1 MAASY
6 ADADGRC
13 VASPARAEQPR
24 LQILKQALAQGGAK
38 CLARNGPDGF
48 VMRRREGFHRGDI

>member
-1 MAASY
+1 MASY

-38 CLARNGPDGF
+38 CLATVATEEAKGSL
-48 VMRRREGFHRGDI
+48 MLREQN